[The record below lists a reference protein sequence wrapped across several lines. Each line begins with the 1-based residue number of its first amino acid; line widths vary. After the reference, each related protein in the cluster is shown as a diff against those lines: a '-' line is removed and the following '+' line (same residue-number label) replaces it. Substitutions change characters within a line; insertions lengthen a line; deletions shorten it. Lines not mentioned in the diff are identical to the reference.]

1 MKTNHE
7 LKAKL
12 MQMKQTLK
20 DLEAFNKA
28 NLEHNIF
35 DEVRS
40 LRVKIMM
47 DATNYFI
54 NLIEEKER
62 P

>member
-7 LKAKL
+7 LKEQL
-12 MQMKQTLK
+12 MQMKQTLQ

-28 NLEHNIF
+28 HLQHNIF
-35 DEVRS
+35 DEIRS

-54 NLIEEKER
+54 NMLEERREL
-62 P
+62 